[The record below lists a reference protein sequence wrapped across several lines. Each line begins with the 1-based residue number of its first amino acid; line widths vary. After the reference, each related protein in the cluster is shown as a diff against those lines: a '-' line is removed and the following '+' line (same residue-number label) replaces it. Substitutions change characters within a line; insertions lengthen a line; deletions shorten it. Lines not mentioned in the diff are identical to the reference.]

1 MEMLQL
7 TKNKNSE
14 PVIICHL
21 SQWLEGNDGLRIF
34 TITEILLLLGPI
46 KHRFLNVKAQADTF
60 NKVLHDCEIFAKVS
74 FNLYVLPLRTS
85 HSFRMRKS
93 HDLNKLNNC
102 TFSS

>member
-46 KHRFLNVKAQADTF
+46 KHS
-60 NKVLHDCEIFAKVS
+60 VLIDS
-74 FNLYVLPLRTS
+74 
-85 HSFRMRKS
+85 
-93 HDLNKLNNC
+93 
-102 TFSS
+102 